1 MLRLLHRFRYALLL
15 LIAVV
20 CVLLWPGV
28 KSALVVDNSL
38 TVWFLEDDP
47 ALIPYRTFQ
56 ERFGNDEV
64 IILVVKDKKS
74 LLSQKH
80 FNAFIKLSEELEAIP
95 EVAGVLGPGN
105 ATIATHSPLG
115 STTRPLLTANADTI
129 QLKKTLAEQ
138 PILRQQLYTDNYNA
152 ARFLIILKSLPDFD
166 IRRGDIIDN
175 VEQVIAKYLADGSY
189 HLGGVGVIFAG
200 LNKLSQQ
207 DFGFFLGIGY
217 LMMFLLILIIY
228 RKALLL
234 VYALGTVAL
243 ATYLTLG
250 IYGALGYR
258 LNLMTTLLPIIIILL
273 GIMDVL
279 HVLNERNQL
288 TRLNQENSA
297 PKEAALAALAKVF
310 RPCLF
315 TSLTTMAGFLALAVS
330 PMAILQSFGVFA
342 ALGIFLCLLLTFVLG
357 VLILPHAKPAAKT
370 TKAAS
375 TGMARLL
382 TVVLQRQQFF
392 SLLSFLLVSVSI
404 MGMFRLKSDTYT
416 LGYFPQE
423 HTVVTDHQA
432 MEAAWGPYMP
442 LELLVQPA
450 EGKQLSDKDVVQAA
464 LSFADSARQ
473 LSGVGQVFGFHS
485 LYQAGLEAQ
494 FKEKGSRM
502 LQSQFYLTQVQKQL
516 ATDYP
521 QLTEQFIHAPTQT
534 GRITIFGA
542 MSSAREL
549 NAKMDSLLQYS
560 STTLGKVATVTPSGY
575 QPMYADIVQYV
586 TTSQVNSLL
595 LALLLVFLL
604 VWLFIRN
611 LKLAVLS
618 LIPNFFPILLM
629 LGFMGWAGIYL
640 DTATAS
646 IAAIVLSFC
655 VDDTIHFI
663 YHYRQRRKS
672 GQPAAESRLSTMIHV
687 GPAIVITSVVLFF
700 GYALMIFGSLKTVE
714 LFGILT
720 TLAIAGAL
728 YSQLFIFPLLL
739 KQFDK

>member
-1 MLRLLHRFRYALLL
+1 M
-15 LIAVV
+15 
-20 CVLLWPGV
+20 
-28 KSALVVDNSL
+28 VDNSL

-80 FNAFIKLSEELEAIP
+80 FNAFIKLSEELETIP

-105 ATIATHSPLG
+105 ATIATYSPLG
-115 STTRPLLTANADTI
+115 STTRSLLTSNTDTA
-129 QLKKTLAEQ
+129 QVKMTLTEQ
-138 PILRQQLYTDNYNA
+138 PILRQQFFTDNYKA
-152 ARFLIILKSLPDFD
+152 ARFLIVLKTLPDFD
-166 IRRGDIIDN
+166 IRRGEIIDN
-175 VEQVIAKYLADGSY
+175 VEQVIAQHLTGDSY

-207 DFGFFLGIGY
+207 DFGFFLGLGY

-228 RKALLL
+228 RKPLLL

-243 ATYLTLG
+243 ATYMTLG
-250 IYGALGYR
+250 IYGALGFR

-288 TRLNQENSA
+288 SQINQENLN
-297 PKEAALAALAKVF
+297 PKEAALAALSHVF

-342 ALGIFLCLLLTFVLG
+342 ALGIFLCLVFTFVLG
-357 VLILPHAKPAAKT
+357 VLILPHTKPAMQS
-370 TKAAS
+370 TKVAS

-382 TVVLQRQQFF
+382 TFVLQRQPLFTLM
-392 SLLSFLLVSVSI
+392 SLLLVLTSI

-423 HTVVTDHQA
+423 HAVVTDHQA

-442 LELLVQPA
+442 LELLVQPVD
-450 EGKQLSDKDVVQAA
+450 GKQLHDKEIVQAA

-473 LSGVGQVFGFHS
+473 LRGVGQVFGFHS
-485 LYQAGLEAQ
+485 LYQAGMEAQ
-494 FKEKGSRM
+494 YKEKGSRM

-534 GRITIFGA
+534 GRITIFGTMA
-542 MSSAREL
+542 SASEL
-549 NAKMDSLLQYS
+549 NAKMDSLLQFS

-575 QPMYADIVQYV
+575 QPLYADIVQYV

-618 LIPNFFPILLM
+618 LLPNFFPILLM
-629 LGFMGWAGIYL
+629 LGFMGWMGIYL

-663 YHYRQRRKS
+663 YHYQQRRKI
-672 GQPAAESRLSTMIHV
+672 GQPAAAARLSTMKHV
-687 GPAIVITSVVLFF
+687 GPAIVITSLVLFF

-720 TLAIAGAL
+720 ALAIAGAL

-739 KQFDK
+739 KRFDK

>member
-1 MLRLLHRFRYALLL
+1 MMLRVLHRFRYAFLLFVS
-15 LIAVV
+15 VV

-28 KSALVVDNSL
+28 QSALVVDNSL

-80 FNAFIKLSEELEAIP
+80 LSAFIKLSQELEAIP
-95 EVAGVLGPGN
+95 EVASVLGPGK
-105 ATIATHSPLG
+105 ATIATYNPLG
-115 STTRPLLTANADTI
+115 STTRPLLTANTDTA
-129 QLKKTLAEQ
+129 QVKMTLAEQ
-138 PILRQQLYTDNYNA
+138 PILRQQLFTDNYKA
-152 ARFLIILKSLPDFD
+152 ARFLIVLKTLPDFD
-166 IRRGDIIDN
+166 IRRGEIIDN
-175 VEQVIAKYLADGSY
+175 VELVIAQHLARDSY
-189 HLGGVGVIFAG
+189 HLGGVGVIFAA

-228 RKALLL
+228 RKPLLL

-243 ATYLTLG
+243 ATYITLG
-250 IYGALGYR
+250 IYGALGFR

-288 TRLNQENSA
+288 QQGTLNA
-297 PKEAALAALAKVF
+297 KEAALAALAKIF

-330 PMAILQSFGVFA
+330 PMAILQNFGVFA
-342 ALGIFLCLLLTFVLG
+342 ALGIFLCLVFTYWLG
-357 VLILPHAKPAAKT
+357 VLILPHTKPAMQS

-382 TVVLQRQQFF
+382 TMLLQRRQLLY
-392 SLLSFLLVSVSI
+392 LLSFLLIVVSI
-404 MGMFRLKSDTYT
+404 VGMFRLKSDTYT

-423 HTVVTDHQA
+423 HAVVRDHQA

-450 EGKQLSDKDVVQAA
+450 QGKQLYDKEVVQAA
-464 LSFADSARQ
+464 LAFTDAAKQ
-473 LSGVGQVFGFHS
+473 LGGVGQVFGFHS

-494 FKEKGSRM
+494 YKEKGNRM

-516 ATDYP
+516 ASDYP
-521 QLTEQFIHAPTQT
+521 QLTQQFIHDSTQT
-534 GRITIFGA
+534 GRITIFGT
-542 MSSAREL
+542 MSSAGEL
-549 NAKMDSLLQYS
+549 NAKMDSLLQLS
-560 STTLGKVATVTPSGY
+560 STTLGKVAKVTPSGY

-618 LIPNFFPILLM
+618 VIPNFFPILLM

-655 VDDTIHFI
+655 VDDTIHFV
-663 YHYRQRRKS
+663 YHYQQRRKS
-672 GQPAAESRLSTMIHV
+672 GQTAAEARLSTMTHV
-687 GPAIVITSVVLFF
+687 GPAIVITSLVLFF
-700 GYALMIFGSLKTVE
+700 GYGLMIFGSLKTVE

-720 TLAIAGAL
+720 ALAVAGAL

-739 KQFDK
+739 KRFD